1 MASRT
6 AFTSLRTAFSSTRYA
21 TTSSRA
27 LIRRDISTSRT
38 VSRATEPSHVPK
50 PIPLDIGSPSSF
62 ISPTSSAISSAS
74 SSSSSSRRRFNGFGP
89 GSVFDRFGGPII
101 KVIVYSTAATLAMHL
116 LYHRLALEELRISTN
131 AKLKEL
137 EEEIAHLKAEQTKPV
152 KHAVGGRGEFI

>member
-6 AFTSLRTAFSSTRYA
+6 AFTSLRTAFSTYYA

-27 LIRRDISTSRT
+27 PISRHISTSRT
-38 VSRATEPSHVPK
+38 VARAAEPPHVPK

-62 ISPTSSAISSAS
+62 FSPTSSAISSAS
-74 SSSSSSRRRFNGFGP
+74 TASSSRRRFNGFGP

-116 LYHRLALEELRISTN
+116 LYHRLALEELKISTN
-131 AKLKEL
+131 TKLKEL
-137 EEEIAHLKAEQTKPV
+137 EEEIAQLKAEQTKPV
-152 KHAVGGRGEFI
+152 QHAVGGRGEFI

>member
-1 MASRT
+1 MASRIV
-6 AFTSLRTAFSSTRYA
+6 FTSLRRTFSSTHYP

-27 LIRRDISTSRT
+27 LISRDITSRT
-38 VSRATEPSHVPK
+38 VSRATEPTHVPK

-62 ISPTSSAISSAS
+62 FSPASSTASSAS
-74 SSSSSSRRRFNGFGP
+74 SSSSSSRRRFNGFGS
-89 GSVFDRFGGPII
+89 GSVFDRYGGPII

-137 EEEIAHLKAEQTKPV
+137 EEEIAHLKAEQTNPV
-152 KHAVGGRGEFI
+152 QHAVGGRGEFI